1 LTWESVVAET
11 KHKNLCPYFSDVKI
25 FFFESK
31 SDLFWREVLRALA
44 AGLPD
49 GFFSNQ
55 KSQIGKILEGP
66 RLENVVIF
74 YGHLE
79 HFTDI
84 WDI

>member
-1 LTWESVVAET
+1 
-11 KHKNLCPYFSDVKI
+11 
-25 FFFESK
+25 
-31 SDLFWREVLRALA
+31 LRALA